1 MYLALFAFLGLC
13 MDVDAWNK
21 IKEILRNQ
29 IEDSK
34 MNLWI
39 NNLQARTEDDQLII
53 SCPNMMIY
61 QYVNKFYLKNIIEA
75 YSSFSNGTVVL
86 DVLNSNSGMEKK
98 VVNKTVNNFVSG
110 NVDTLPNSTPS
121 GDHEVLKRSVID
133 RKQTRSDQIQSSPV
147 DSSKIAKTASAP
159 KRKSSNLINVF
170 SRTKS
175 VGKEGDLSKG
185 KNFIKSKTFSN
196 FVEGSSNCTAFTA
209 AKKVAADPGD
219 RQVNPL
225 VLLGK
230 SGLGKT
236 HLLYAIG
243 NEICQNTDYRVVY
256 VNSSDFLQ
264 DFTQIFG
271 SSGQQGK
278 SEKLEELKNFY
289 SSADV
294 LLIDDI
300 QFISKGEKTQEQ
312 FFYIIKNLFEDLK
325 QIVVTCDTYPKEIEK
340 LDNRIVSR
348 LCEGVTMEIAIPTYE
363 ERIQII
369 ASKAKEFGLKIPLE
383 AQQFVARIVMSN
395 VREIEGALKNI
406 RNTYDYMKATSVT
419 MDLVKEALAVQIQ
432 SREKL
437 INVEDILRLV
447 AQRSSTTV
455 SQLKSNKRYQS
466 VANPRNLAMYI
477 VRTLTEKSHQEIGE
491 LFGGKNHSTVVAAC
505 KKIKKKL
512 DANDP
517 KVSADYHYI
526 IDQLKI

>member
-1 MYLALFAFLGLC
+1 
-13 MDVDAWNK
+13 MDAEVWNK
-21 IKEILRNQ
+21 IKEILKNQ
-29 IEDSK
+29 IEYSK

-39 NNLQARTEDDQLII
+39 NNLQPQLVDDQLIL
-53 SCPNMMIY
+53 SCPNLMIY
-61 QYVNKFYLKNIIEA
+61 QYVEKFYLKNIAEA
-75 YSSFSNGTVVL
+75 YATFSLGKVVL
-86 DVLNSNSGMEKK
+86 KVQGAQSGSEA
-98 VVNKTVNNFVSG
+98 VNKSVNKLPVNSVNN
-110 NVDTLPNSTPS
+110 LPKAELSTEQQIHVKES
-121 GDHEVLKRSVID
+121 SVPV
-133 RKQTRSDQIQSSPV
+133 TARSDQDNAVSV
-147 DSSKIAKTASAP
+147 DQIRSQKVVSQP
-159 KRKSSNLINVF
+159 KRRVTNHINIFSRSKSSNTDAEQ
-170 SRTKS
+170 SR
-175 VGKEGDLSKG
+175 GKIIKT
-185 KNFIKSKTFSN
+185 IKSKTFSN

-209 AKKVAADPGD
+209 AKKVAADPGN

-256 VNSSDFLQ
+256 VNSGEFLQ

-271 SSGQQGK
+271 SSSQQSK
-278 SEKLEELKNFY
+278 SEKLAELKNFY
-289 SSADV
+289 SNADV

-300 QFISKGEKTQEQ
+300 QFIAKGEKTQEQ
-312 FFYIIKNLFEDLK
+312 FFYMIKNMFEDLK

-348 LCEGVTMEIAIPTYE
+348 LCEGVTMEIAIPSYE

-369 ASKAKEFGLKIPLE
+369 ASKSKEFNLKIPLDV
-383 AQQFVARIVMSN
+383 QQFVARIVMSN

-406 RNTYDYMKATSVT
+406 RNTFDFMNATSVT
-419 MDLVKEALAVQIQ
+419 MELAKEALAVQIQ

-437 INVEDILRLV
+437 VNVDDILRLV
-447 AQRSSTTV
+447 AQRFCVTV
-455 SQLKSNKRYQS
+455 AQLKSDKRYQS
-466 VANPRNLAMYI
+466 IANPRNLAMYI

-505 KKIKKKL
+505 KKIRKKL

-517 KVSADYHYI
+517 KVSADYHFI